1 MTGFNWKETV
11 RFITRKY
18 MKWNQS
24 GNNEIELFQVWL
36 KVNCKAPFINI

>member
-1 MTGFNWKETV
+1 
-11 RFITRKY
+11 

-36 KVNCKAPFINI
+36 KVNCNAPCCTAKGNQPTLRGK